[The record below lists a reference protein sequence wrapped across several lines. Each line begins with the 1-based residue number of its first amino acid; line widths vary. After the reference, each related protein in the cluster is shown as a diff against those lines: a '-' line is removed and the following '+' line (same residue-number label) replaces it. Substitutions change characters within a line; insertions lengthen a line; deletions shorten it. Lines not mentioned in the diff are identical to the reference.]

1 MLVKPLHGFIDKRS
15 VLQVIIFY
23 WNEKEHILLTVLIN
37 FLDIKSTASSIPFR
51 IKKMIWGYD
60 SGR

>member
-37 FLDIKSTASSIPFR
+37 FLDIKSTA
-51 IKKMIWGYD
+51 
-60 SGR
+60 